1 MLEARLRL
9 RLRNSSTSTVPPSPG
24 LCQSVVCW
32 SEKPEGTRKK
42 IMNHILSGL
51 KIIGPFALLLAGFSS
66 CASTDVQKSS
76 AEKEREA
83 WYSNYVDNT
92 EKEWST
98 HF

>member
-1 MLEARLRL
+1 M
-9 RLRNSSTSTVPPSPG
+9 
-24 LCQSVVCW
+24 
-32 SEKPEGTRKK
+32 K
-42 IMNHILSGL
+42 HILIDL
-51 KIIGPFALLLAGFSS
+51 KIIDLFVLLVAGFCG
-66 CASTDVQKSS
+66 CASTEVQKLS

>member
-1 MLEARLRL
+1 MAENKLPFVW
-9 RLRNSSTSTVPPSPG
+9 N
-24 LCQSVVCW
+24 
-32 SEKPEGTRKK
+32 EKDMK
-42 IMNHILSGL
+42 HILTGW
-51 KIIGPFALLLAGFSS
+51 KIIGLFVLLAAGFCS
-66 CASTDVQKSS
+66 CASTEVHKSS